1 MRWQNLSKHLHVRP
15 GNAEENCHKI
25 VAQSGKSAEKP
36 GNIKDFCAV
45 CNMCFPGDGLANA
58 FEKTLHR
65 TDI

>member
-1 MRWQNLSKHLHVRP
+1 
-15 GNAEENCHKI
+15 

-36 GNIKDFCAV
+36 ENIKDFCAV

-65 TDI
+65 TDK